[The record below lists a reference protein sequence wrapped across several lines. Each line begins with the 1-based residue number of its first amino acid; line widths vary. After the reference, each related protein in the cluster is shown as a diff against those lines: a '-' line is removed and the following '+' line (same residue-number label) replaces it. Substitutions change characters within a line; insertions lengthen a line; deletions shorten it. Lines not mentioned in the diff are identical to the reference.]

1 MTMYEE
7 GSPEFKV
14 QKVGQGYAKQ
24 LLEAGKD
31 ADSFY
36 KGRILGLNNGK
47 EILKVGADVVGGT
60 LTKPLYEIL
69 IRELPQKY
77 RPDFREQKLTGGQV
91 KLDVNNDGTLTA
103 DDFQALRERTQ
114 KQMGGIMEGEALPTQ
129 EEQMQSMMSNKTESE
144 KMQEELEPLPEE
156 PKEEIEMESDEEM
169 EESYLDFII
178 NEALSEEEEEMLMNE
193 LENNPELSM
202 LFDKVMDVATE
213 FSGSGPVEG
222 PGSEVSDS
230 IPARLSDGE
239 FVFTTKAVEEIG
251 ADNLM
256 SMMKEAE
263 AKADERLTAAN
274 GGEIEEET
282 GFTPMPVETPAV
294 KQDIRVTKETV
305 GSQATMQEEDDLVS
319 DEIKKSM
326 LSTRPYVRS

>member
-7 GSPEFKV
+7 GSPEYKV

-24 LLEAGKD
+24 LVEAGKD
-31 ADSFY
+31 SDSFY

-69 IRELPQKY
+69 ISELPQKY
-77 RPDFREQKLTGGQV
+77 RPDFREKKLTGGQV
-91 KLDVNNDGTLTA
+91 KLDADKDGELTA
-103 DDFQALRERTQ
+103 DDFEALRERTQ

-129 EEQMQSMMSNKTESE
+129 EEQMQSMMSDKTESE

-156 PKEEIEMESDEEM
+156 PKEEMDMDSDDEMEDK
-169 EESYLDFII
+169 YLDFVI
-178 NEALSEEEEEMLMNE
+178 NQALSEEEEEMLMNE
-193 LENNPELSM
+193 LENNPDLSL
-202 LFDKVMDVATE
+202 LFDKVMDVAQE

-239 FVFTTKAVEEIG
+239 FVITAKATEEIG
-251 ADNLM
+251 ADTLM

-263 AKADERLTAAN
+263 AKADERQTAAN
-274 GGEIEEET
+274 GGMIEEET

-305 GSQATMQEEDDLVS
+305 GSQATMQEENDLV
-319 DEIKKSM
+319 DEELKKSM

>member
-69 IRELPQKY
+69 IRELPQEY
-77 RPDFREQKLTGGQV
+77 RPDFREKKLTGGQV
-91 KLDVNNDGTLTA
+91 KLDVNDDGTLTA
-103 DDFQALRERTQ
+103 DDFKALRERTQ

-129 EEQMQSMMSNKTESE
+129 EEQMQSMMNDKTESE

-239 FVFTTKAVEEIG
+239 FVFTTKAVEE
-251 ADNLM
+251 
-256 SMMKEAE
+256 
-263 AKADERLTAAN
+263 
-274 GGEIEEET
+274 
-282 GFTPMPVETPAV
+282 
-294 KQDIRVTKETV
+294 
-305 GSQATMQEEDDLVS
+305 
-319 DEIKKSM
+319 
-326 LSTRPYVRS
+326 LSLIHI

>member
-103 DDFQALRERTQ
+103 DDFKALRERTQ

-129 EEQMQSMMSNKTESE
+129 EEQMQSMMNDKTESE

-282 GFTPMPVETPAV
+282 GLTPMPVETPAI

-305 GSQATMQEEDDLVS
+305 GSQATMQEENDLVS

-326 LSTRPYVRS
+326 LSNRPYVRS

>member
-77 RPDFREQKLTGGQV
+77 RPDFREKKLTGGQV
-91 KLDVNNDGTLTA
+91 KLDVNDDGTLTA
-103 DDFQALRERTQ
+103 DDFKALRERTQ

-129 EEQMQSMMSNKTESE
+129 EEQMQSMMNDKTESE

-282 GFTPMPVETPAV
+282 GLTPMPVETPAI

-326 LSTRPYVRS
+326 LSNRPYVRS

>member
-1 MTMYEE
+1 MYEE

-129 EEQMQSMMSNKTESE
+129 EEQMQSMMSDKTESE

-156 PKEEIEMESDEEM
+156 PKEKIEMESDEEM

-282 GFTPMPVETPAV
+282 GLTPMPVETPAI

-319 DEIKKSM
+319 DELKKSM
-326 LSTRPYVRS
+326 LSNRPYVRS

>member
-91 KLDVNNDGTLTA
+91 KLDVNDDGTLTA
-103 DDFQALRERTQ
+103 DDFKALRERTQ

-129 EEQMQSMMSNKTESE
+129 EEQMQSMMSDKTESE

-256 SMMKEAE
+256 SMMKQAE
-263 AKADERLTAAN
+263 AQAEQRQPAQEGGLMEEDEYT
-274 GGEIEEET
+274 
-282 GFTPMPVETPAV
+282 MPVEEKPTEQV
-294 KQDIRVTKETV
+294 IRVTKETV
-305 GSQATMQEEDDLVS
+305 GSQATMQEEDDLVG
-319 DEIKKSM
+319 DELKKSM

>member
-69 IRELPQKY
+69 IRELPQEY
-77 RPDFREQKLTGGQV
+77 RPDFREKKLTGGQV
-91 KLDVNNDGTLTA
+91 KLDVNDDGTLTA
-103 DDFQALRERTQ
+103 DDFKALRERTQ

-129 EEQMQSMMSNKTESE
+129 EEQMQSMMNDKTESE

-282 GFTPMPVETPAV
+282 GLTPMPVETPAI

-326 LSTRPYVRS
+326 LSNRPYVRS

>member
-91 KLDVNNDGTLTA
+91 KLDVNDDGTLTA
-103 DDFQALRERTQ
+103 DDFKALRERTQ

-129 EEQMQSMMSNKTESE
+129 EEQMQSMMSDKTESE

-282 GFTPMPVETPAV
+282 GLTPMPVETPAI

-326 LSTRPYVRS
+326 LSNRPYVRS